1 MCKSASVNHISI
13 TYHTVSTM
21 NNSGVIEYLTLEEV
35 LDRNPVGSFQYRLLF
50 MCGLA
55 FMADA
60 LEISLLSFLTACVGV
75 DWNLSYSEK
84 ATLTGMVFLGI
95 VLGSLFFGR
104 FADAYGRRSSYLYSC
119 LLISCGG
126 LLSAMAPSIYS
137 LIIFR
142 MVAGFGI
149 GGSSVPFDLLAE
161 FLPASHRGKFLA
173 FMQLFWTV
181 GSMLV
186 AAMAWA
192 ALPTLGWRFL
202 TFACVLPVILISV
215 YSYFHLPESPRWLM
229 TQHREQEAAQVL
241 TEAALLNNIRLPA
254 FTLVPKDGEVESE
267 SEGAFLDLIRTKAA
281 RRITIPLWA
290 IWGLFGF
297 TYFGLVLFQSRVYSN
312 QDSFLHKDN
321 NSDAD
326 ALKCEFDY
334 APLFYNAAS
343 ESLAVLISIA
353 LIDTLGR
360 VKSQVVFYSLGGV
373 AVACMGLG
381 LSPGAVLFFS
391 IVARMCALS
400 SSVSIYL
407 MITSYSMPVSEI
419 IIILCQLVKYIML

>member
-1 MCKSASVNHISI
+1 VSRRI
-13 TYHTVSTM
+13 TVMYNIDIIHSSPIAYHTVSTM
-21 NNSGVIEYLTLEEV
+21 EAPGSVEYCTLEVV
-35 LDRNPVGSFQYRLLF
+35 LDRNPVRFFQYRLLF

-75 DWNLSYSEK
+75 DWNLSYAEK

-104 FADAYGRRSSYLYSC
+104 FADAYGRRTSYLYSC

-126 LLSAMAPSIYS
+126 LLSAVAPSIYS

-142 MVAGFGI
+142 MLTGFGI

-173 FMQLFWTV
+173 FMQLFWTL

-192 ALPTLGWRFL
+192 TLPTLGWRFL
-202 TFACVLPVILISV
+202 TFACVVPVIIISL
-215 YSYFHLPESPRWLM
+215 YSYFYLPESPRWLL
-229 TQHREQEAAQVL
+229 TQHREREAAQVL
-241 TEAALLNNIRLPA
+241 IDAALLNDIRLPE
-254 FTLVPKDGEVESE
+254 FTLVHKESSAE
-267 SEGAFLDLIRTKAA
+267 SEGTFFELIRTKAA
-281 RRITIPLWA
+281 RRITLPLWA

-297 TYFGLVLFQSRVYSN
+297 TYFGLVLIQSRVYSN
-312 QDSFLHKDN
+312 QDSMQSTHNDVP
-321 NSDAD
+321 
-326 ALKCEFDY
+326 LKCEFDY

-343 ESLAVLISIA
+343 ESLAVLISIL
-353 LIDTLGR
+353 LIDVLGR

-381 LSPGAVLFFS
+381 LSPGGVLFFS

-400 SSVSIYL
+400 SSVRINWNVYNHPHCV
-407 MITSYSMPVSEI
+407 I
-419 IIILCQLVKYIML
+419 